1 MCRRFLVFVLVLG
14 LAGNASA
21 GLVGYWALDG
31 DATDLSDFGNHGNI
45 NGNVAPATDRFGNP
59 SGAMSF
65 AGGSGDNIDV
75 GNQPEF
81 NLTGAMTITA
91 WVYLDSTSPVHEGRN
106 GRIVGKMNGGGN
118 RSWSTGIEKNVAG
131 VPLPATIQVSS
142 NGDDVIGIHEPTLP
156 IDQWVHFAGV
166 YTPGTSL
173 EIYLNGVRAGIRTND
188 IPASQFSDNGRAPLI
203 GNRPACGDCGWYG
216 FLDEVRIYNEALTEA
231 QVKAI
236 MPLRAMAAPREAHSP
251 QPGHRAVD
259 VPVDDATLSW
269 KTGVD
274 LEGDPNNPNPA
285 ITGHYLWLSPPYDP
299 ADPPSDTEWWAD
311 PQIQSFFIGADTNPA
326 DGQVDEIAGYKP
338 VLQRDAFYYWA
349 VDESLGASGP
359 SDYDNLILG
368 NTWSFESITSGPVV
382 DAGSNIV
389 TWLKEGTTTV
399 DLNGTVTD
407 DTMDVTATTWSVVSS
422 PPDSTVDIADTSA
435 TVTTVTLTETG
446 QYVLQLHAVDAK
458 LNEDS
463 DQMEINVY
471 ADSCEAAQNNPNGYT
486 APSYDFTDD
495 CHVDFTD
502 FAMFSLGWLEDASL
516 TEDALYD

>member
-1 MCRRFLVFVLVLG
+1 
-14 LAGNASA
+14 
-21 GLVGYWALDG
+21 
-31 DATDLSDFGNHGNI
+31 
-45 NGNVAPATDRFGNP
+45 
-59 SGAMSF
+59 
-65 AGGSGDNIDV
+65 
-75 GNQPEF
+75 
-81 NLTGAMTITA
+81 
-91 WVYLDSTSPVHEGRN
+91 
-106 GRIVGKMNGGGN
+106 
-118 RSWSTGIEKNVAG
+118 
-131 VPLPATIQVSS
+131 
-142 NGDDVIGIHEPTLP
+142 
-156 IDQWVHFAGV
+156 
-166 YTPGTSL
+166 
-173 EIYLNGVRAGIRTND
+173 
-188 IPASQFSDNGRAPLI
+188 
-203 GNRPACGDCGWYG
+203 
-216 FLDEVRIYNEALTEA
+216 
-231 QVKAI
+231 
-236 MPLRAMAAPREAHSP
+236 
-251 QPGHRAVD
+251 
-259 VPVDDATLSW
+259 
-269 KTGVD
+269 
-274 LEGDPNNPNPA
+274 
-285 ITGHYLWLSPPYDP
+285 
-299 ADPPSDTEWWAD
+299 
-311 PQIQSFFIGADTNPA
+311 
-326 DGQVDEIAGYKP
+326 
-338 VLQRDAFYYWA
+338 
-349 VDESLGASGP
+349 
-359 SDYDNLILG
+359 LG